1 MIPLTNHDS
10 RLRSEVFK
18 NHPPRTGKPTVGRN
32 ACALPV
38 PSTISYPQ
46 KNEIPKEKPHRL
58 SQNFSTNPIP
68 LTEDTPEPPGFLL
81 DLFITWG
88 TVHMSSRPSTSKSS
102 NFIRRCI
109 FGKTC
114 CSEIHGLFNRKCKA
128 FL

>member
-88 TVHMSSRPSTSKSS
+88 DRPHVITSVHLKVFKLHPSLHLWQDLLLR
-102 NFIRRCI
+102 NPW
-109 FGKTC
+109 
-114 CSEIHGLFNRKCKA
+114 A
-128 FL
+128 V